1 MKTLNS
7 HRYYAKEIRFQ
18 YIILL
23 KPDVLFDQIVNLLVV
38 VLS

>member
-7 HRYYAKEIRFQ
+7 HRYYTKEIRLQ

-23 KPDVLFDQIVNLLVV
+23 KPDVLFDRIVNLLAV
-38 VLS
+38 VLL